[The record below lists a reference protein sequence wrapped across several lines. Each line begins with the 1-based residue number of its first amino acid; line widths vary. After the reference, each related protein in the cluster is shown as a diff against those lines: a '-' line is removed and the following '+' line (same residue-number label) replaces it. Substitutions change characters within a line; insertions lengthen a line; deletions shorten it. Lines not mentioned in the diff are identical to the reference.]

1 MSIADKLTYLNETK
15 NQLREAIN
23 SFGGNL
29 TENDT
34 FRSYPGELLSLGPA
48 TLSSFIW
55 DSVSDTYEGVSENS
69 TTSVHLG
76 MRRCLLLDDG
86 TVNYYLDPDNSA
98 LKEDGTP
105 AVLDGSDGMVMVEI
119 PKFWVRVETLP
130 GDRVKRSM
138 SAVPRSGFVLHP
150 EFAVGG
156 TFGYDSNLGMWYY
169 MNHTAERPYTYVSA
183 YLASVYSEST
193 SEYIDGLNL
202 DNNTSR
208 VNLSVDKLTSVSGKY
223 PMVGLNLDEFR
234 QLAQNRGPGWCQQTI
249 WQLSALQW
257 LFWSEY
263 QDFKSQ
269 EVTGLEGNV
278 NQSYLTS
285 SSSQTDSPHSVA
297 GKSDFIGN
305 NTSGLN
311 ASGGNRDVAWMSY
324 RGVEHLWGNCYIWCD
339 GVYVTEH
346 QYRVSED
353 NDESNFTSAQTINT
367 VQIGSVAPTTNGYIR
382 NIQHDTLLCIPSSSS
397 GGNASTFFADY
408 YYRGTATY
416 GVFGGGPSNVGR
428 HAGVAFLR
436 AVNGVGGRSR
446 LRSGRLGYRP
456 PVA

>member
-15 NQLREAIN
+15 RQLREAIN
-23 SFGGNL
+23 SLGGNL

-34 FRSYPGELLSLGPA
+34 FRSYPDELMGLGLA

-55 DSVSDTYEGVSENS
+55 DSVSDTYEGVVENS
-69 TTSVHLG
+69 TTSAHLG

-86 TVNYYLDPDNSA
+86 TVNYYLDPNDST

-105 AVLDGSDGMVMVEI
+105 AILDGADGMVMVEI
-119 PKFWVRVETLP
+119 PKFWVKVETLP
-130 GDRVKRSM
+130 GDRVKRSL
-138 SAVPRSGFVLHP
+138 SSIPRSGFVLHP

-183 YLASVYSEST
+183 YLASVYSESA

-208 VNLSVDKLTSVSGKY
+208 VNVSTDKMASVSGIY

-278 NQSYLTS
+278 NQPYPAS

-297 GKSDFIGN
+297 GKSNLIGN
-305 NTSGLN
+305 STGGIN
-311 ASGGNRDVAWMSY
+311 APSGNRDVAWMSY
-324 RGVEHLWGNCYIWCD
+324 RGVEHLWGNCYVWCD
-339 GVYVTEH
+339 GIYVTGH

-353 NDESNFTSAQTINT
+353 NNEDAFTSAQAVGT
-367 VQIGSVAPTTNGYIR
+367 VEVGSVAPVVDMYIR
-382 NIQHDTLLCIPSSSS
+382 NIQHDTLLHIPSSSS
-397 GGNASTFFADY
+397 GGSSSTFFADY
-408 YYRGTATY
+408 YYRAAGTR
-416 GVFGGGPSNVGR
+416 GVLSGGAAGFGWN
-428 HAGVAFLR
+428 AGVALLNADR
-436 AVNGVGGRSR
+436 AVSYRNRN
-446 LRSGRLGYRP
+446 RSGRLGYRP
-456 PVA
+456 PAV

>member
-1 MSIADKLTYLNETK
+1 M
-15 NQLREAIN
+15 
-23 SFGGNL
+23 G
-29 TENDT
+29 
-34 FRSYPGELLSLGPA
+34 LGPA

-69 TTSVHLG
+69 TTPVHLG

-86 TVNYYLDPDNSA
+86 AVNYYLDPDDST

-105 AVLDGSDGMVMVEI
+105 AVLDGTDGMVMVEI
-119 PKFWVRVETLP
+119 PKFWVKVETLP
-130 GDRVKRSM
+130 GGRVKRSL
-138 SAVPRSGFVLHP
+138 SSIPRSGFVLHP

-156 TFGYDSNLGMWYY
+156 TFGYDSSLGMWHY

-183 YLASVYSEST
+183 YLASVYSESA

-208 VNLSVDKLTSVSGKY
+208 VNITTDKLASVSGKY
-223 PMVGLNLDEFR
+223 PMVGLNLDNFR
-234 QLAQNRGPGWCQQTI
+234 QLARNRGPGWCQQTI

-278 NQSYLTS
+278 NQSYPAS

-297 GKSDFIGN
+297 GKSNLIGN
-305 NTSGLN
+305 STGGIN
-311 ASGGNRDVAWMSY
+311 APSGNRDVAWMSY

-339 GVYVTEH
+339 GVYVTAR
-346 QYRVSED
+346 QYRVSVD
-353 NDESNFTSAQTINT
+353 NDESTFTSAQPANT
-367 VQIGSVAPTTNGYIR
+367 AEVGSVAPVTNGYIR
-382 NIQHDTLLCIPSSSS
+382 NIQHDTLLHIPSSSS
-397 GGNASTFFADY
+397 GGSGSTFFADY
-408 YYRGTATY
+408 YYQNTGTY
-416 GVFGGGPSNVGR
+416 GVIGGGSALNGR
-428 HAGVAFLR
+428 DAGVAVLY
-436 AVNGVGGRSR
+436 ASLGVGYRLRS
-446 LRSGRLGYRP
+446 RSGRLGYRP
-456 PVA
+456 PAV